1 MLRFSSLSPPFYD
14 DADDPEQI
22 ESWVPRT
29 VAWLARSARGR
40 PGWKNAGDNL
50 GFFNPMNLLLL
61 SALVVYLLLIVPSSR
76 ASRKTRKELEE
87 KLANLKKND
96 RVVTS
101 FGVHGVVAGIHSESN
116 TVTLRIDENTNAKMT
131 VTREAIHVVN
141 KD

>member
-1 MLRFSSLSPPFYD
+1 MQGTTLDSPGNW
-14 DADDPEQI
+14 I
-22 ESWVPRT
+22 E
-29 VAWLARSARGR
+29 L
-40 PGWKNAGDNL
+40 
-50 GFFNPMNLLLL
+50 FFNPMNLLLL

-131 VTREAIHVVN
+131 VNREAIHVVN